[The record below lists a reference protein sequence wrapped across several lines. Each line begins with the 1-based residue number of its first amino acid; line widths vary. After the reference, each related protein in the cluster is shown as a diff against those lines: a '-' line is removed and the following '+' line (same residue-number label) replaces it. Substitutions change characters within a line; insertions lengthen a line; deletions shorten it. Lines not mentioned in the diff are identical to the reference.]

1 MGFCGK
7 LQRWY
12 GKGRFIKGVEDKRC
26 YSLAVF
32 ELAKK
37 YFAALHEYGDSSG
50 VLSMRRCHS
59 GILRAPPV
67 LSLHYVEFN
76 EFNISLKIA
85 YEKS

>member
-1 MGFCGK
+1 M
-7 LQRWY
+7 
-12 GKGRFIKGVEDKRC
+12 EDKRR

-37 YFAALHEYGDSSG
+37 CFAALHECGHSSG
-50 VLSMRRCHS
+50 LVSMRRSHS

-67 LSLHYVEFN
+67 LSLDYAEFN

-85 YEKS
+85 YETL